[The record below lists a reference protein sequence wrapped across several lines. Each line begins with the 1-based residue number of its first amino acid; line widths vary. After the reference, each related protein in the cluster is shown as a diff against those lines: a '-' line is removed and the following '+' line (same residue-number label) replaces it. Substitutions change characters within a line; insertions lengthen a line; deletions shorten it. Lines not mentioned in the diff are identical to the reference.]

1 MLSVIVLAAGQ
12 GTRMVSAT
20 PKILHP
26 IGGKPIVHH
35 VLDTALKLN
44 PKEVVVV
51 VSPHLQEASVA
62 ENRPIKVAI
71 QEEPR
76 GTGDAVRAGLEQLG
90 QSEGNVLILCGD
102 VPLIQEEELRAL
114 LCQRQSH
121 PKDSI
126 TVVGMRLDNPRQY
139 GRIVAEEE
147 KLIRIVEYK
156 DATEAE
162 RQISLC
168 NTGIIL
174 TSIATLKKL
183 LPQLT
188 CHNVAQEY
196 YLTDIIALAQSHQI
210 GSYVVEGKNPDLF
223 HGINNRAELA
233 QTERHYQ
240 ENLRHKMM
248 LSGVTLLDPETVY
261 FSHDTVVGKDTVI
274 YPNVFFGGNVVVGEN
289 VTIYPNCHLVNTR
302 LGNQTKVG
310 PFAHLREHTV
320 LEDKAEIGNFV
331 EVKKSK
337 LEYAAKAKHLAY
349 LGDAI
354 VGTKANIGAGVI
366 TCNYDGFSKHETQI
380 GAGAFVGSN
389 CALVA
394 PISIGKEAIV
404 GAGSIITEDVPDY
417 ALGIARGKQQ
427 VILNWAMSFRQKYKI
442 NKE

>member
-1 MLSVIVLAAGQ
+1 MLSVIILAAGQ

-44 PKEVVVV
+44 PKEAVVVI
-51 VSPHLQEASVA
+51 SPHLQAASVIGS
-62 ENRPIKVAI
+62 RPVKVAV
-71 QEEPR
+71 QEQPR
-76 GTGDAVRAGLEQLG
+76 GTGDAVRAGLEQLS
-90 QSEGNVLILCGD
+90 QLEGDVLILCGD
-102 VPLIQEEELRAL
+102 VPLIQEEELEAL
-114 LCQRQSH
+114 FANRQSH
-121 PKDSI
+121 PKESI
-126 TVVGMRLDNPRQY
+126 TVLGMQLKDPRQY

-156 DATEAE
+156 DATATE
-162 RQISLC
+162 RQINLC

-183 LPQLT
+183 LPELN
-188 CHNVAQEY
+188 CHNAAQEY
-196 YLTDIIALAQSHQI
+196 YLTDIIALAQKHHF
-210 GSYVVEGKNPDLF
+210 GSYVVTGKNPDLF

-233 QTERHYQ
+233 QTERQYQ
-240 ENLRHKMM
+240 ASMRHKMM
-248 LSGVTLLDPETVY
+248 LSGVTLLDPDTVY
-261 FSHDTVVGKDTVI
+261 FSHDTIVGKDTVI
-274 YPNVFFGGNVVVGEN
+274 YPNVFFGENVVVGEN
-289 VTIYPNCHLVNTR
+289 VTIYSNCHLVNTC

-310 PFAHLREHTV
+310 PFAHLREHTI
-320 LEDKAEIGNFV
+320 LEEKAEIGNFV

-349 LGDAI
+349 LGDTT
-354 VGTKANIGAGVI
+354 VGAKANIGAGVI
-366 TCNYDGFSKHETQI
+366 TCNYDGFSKHETKI

-394 PISIGKEAIV
+394 PVSIGEAAIV
-404 GAGSIITEDVPDY
+404 GAGSIITKDVPDN

-427 VILNWAMSFRQKYKI
+427 VILNWAMSFRQNYKS